1 MKWWRWRRRW
11 RRRRVQ
17 LRVMTTSIF
26 VLLQSDSNVCL
37 RVFQMRNPAAPR
49 HFSYSLV
56 PVAACLEEPPPVAY
70 FWNCYLDEWLKLS
83 HSQQV
88 SPLLFK
94 EEWDSCHLLMH
105 CLPSCMQIP
114 SPPPKPP
121 FSPLPPPDPLLLCR
135 VPKESPWVIDQV
147 PWHCWKCVGCLPAH
161 PATQAG
167 GVTPAYWS
175 DVISEIGGTKKECC
189 TLLIYGHWSQA
200 PREQNLL
207 TSDR

>member
-1 MKWWRWRRRW
+1 MR
-11 RRRRVQ
+11 
-17 LRVMTTSIF
+17 
-26 VLLQSDSNVCL
+26 
-37 RVFQMRNPAAPR
+37 FQMRNPAAPR

-56 PVAACLEEPPPVAY
+56 PIAACLEKPPLVAY
-70 FWNCYLDEWLKLS
+70 FWNSYLDEWLKLS

-114 SPPPKPP
+114 EASPSPSALPSPPVGPQ
-121 FSPLPPPDPLLLCR
+121 R
-135 VPKESPWVIDQV
+135 VTWVIDQV
-147 PWHCWKCVGCLPAH
+147 PWHRWKCVGCLPTH
-161 PATQAG
+161 PANQAG
-167 GVTPAYWS
+167 GITPAYWS

-200 PREQNLL
+200 PKSKIFLL
-207 TSDR
+207 LIDNAYCCLYSLISLSEGHTNMLEISESHGWG